1 MLSAQQAAAAGDGAG
16 MLWFHMMSL
25 AFFSGLVLGKNQITY
40 MKQYCGTEHIR
51 AIKWS
56 VTREIPG
63 FRDEMKSHQHFVSA
77 EGVRRLILK
86 NFEAG
91 RFFKGRVPALSRND
105 ALAQFDNFVTVMTAR
120 MVAEGPDPF
129 AQVFGPGI
137 AAGGVAQ
144 EAPAPMAVPA
154 LPHEAANAQALAAPA
169 GDPPPVQ
176 RGRGRP
182 KRTHDQLV
190 AANNLRASVKA
201 AEAQYR
207 LARQLLERHNAEND
221 GGMGL
226 DKAVHI
232 KQGKKDALQ
241 QAQEAKLTAAED
253 VRKDKAFLERA
264 VELFPKLW
272 TVLLGQDLAFV
283 SQAGAHIMRIFSGA
297 KVLQPPREWVEDY
310 SKELNHMAKYEFGI
324 SPDDGEFHRMCNF
337 AEWKGSKELTN
348 CDAVNTRFKDMLHW
362 HVLGSVAEGYD
373 LTPYLKPAGETPAE
387 AAARPKLV
395 YKITFD
401 TTQTCKQDLFMMGL
415 SPHTFPVSQGL
426 NGSRAP
432 RKATERAKANENFQ
446 SANNVLVLCL
456 AHLAESKE
464 VIEFSVPALES
475 EVLRISRDGFKL
487 ILGGSEFTFRMDFH
501 IAADM
506 SALWAAL
513 EFKNFSCVFCTRED
527 TRSSVAAVCHRRE
540 PTFLLGVPSSK
551 IHLCSLHAVLRIVE
565 RLLKNQAV
573 VAYNH
578 ADIRVRNKKLKN
590 LTQFLEKAL
599 HRKKIKI
606 HVIGEKESEPVPIY
620 MMPEDG
626 HFFSSDELCG
636 RNVIGLRPKDRALKM
651 SALTGTQASKII
663 SNKAIYDKIIK
674 LTEGKHCIC
683 FRTELQLMHCRA
695 Q

>member
-1 MLSAQQAAAAGDGAG
+1 
-16 MLWFHMMSL
+16 MMSL
-25 AFFSGLVLGKNQITY
+25 VFFSGLALAKNQITY
-40 MKQYCGTEHIR
+40 MKQYCGTDHIR

-63 FRDEMKSHQHFVSA
+63 FREEMKTHQHFVSA

-91 RFFKGRVPALSRND
+91 RFFKGRVPALTRAQ
-105 ALAQFDNFVTVMTAR
+105 ALAQFDDFVTVMTAR

-129 AQVFGPGI
+129 AQLFGPGI
-137 AAGGVAQ
+137 AAGGMGEVA
-144 EAPAPMAVPA
+144 AAAPMAVPA
-154 LPHEAANAQALAAPA
+154 LPHEAANAQAVAAPA
-169 GDPPPVQ
+169 GGDPPPAVQ

-190 AANNLRASVKA
+190 AANNVRASVKA
-201 AEAQYR
+201 ADAQFR
-207 LARQLLERHNAEND
+207 LARQLLERHNAQHD

-226 DKAVHI
+226 DKAVEI
-232 KQGKKDALQ
+232 KQGRRDALQ
-241 QAQEAKLTAAED
+241 QAQKAKLTAAED
-253 VRKDKAFLERA
+253 ARKDKAFLERA

-283 SQAGAHIMRIFSGA
+283 SQAGAHIMRLFSGA
-297 KVLQPPREWVEDY
+297 KVLQPPREWIEDY
-310 SKELNHMAKYEFGI
+310 SKMLNSMAKDAFGV
-324 SPDDGEFHRMCNF
+324 SPDDGEYHDMCRYL
-337 AEWKGSKELTN
+337 EWKGSKELTN
-348 CDAVNTRFKDMLHW
+348 KDVVHTRFKDMLYW

-387 AAARPKLV
+387 ASARPKLV

-426 NGSRAP
+426 NGSRVP

-464 VIEFSVPALES
+464 VIEFAVPALES

-487 ILGGSEFTFRMDFH
+487 YLGGSEFTFRMDFH

-540 PTFLLGVPSSK
+540 PSFLLGVPSSK

-565 RLLKNQAV
+565 RLVKNQAV

-578 ADIRVRNKKLKN
+578 SDTRVRNKKLKN
-590 LTQFLEKAL
+590 LTQYLEKAL
-599 HRKKIKI
+599 HRKKVKI
-606 HVIGEKESEPVPIY
+606 HVVGEKESEPVPIY

-626 HFFSSDELCG
+626 HFFSSDDLFG

-651 SALTGTQASKII
+651 SALTGAQASKII

-674 LTEGKHCIC
+674 LTEG
-683 FRTELQLMHCRA
+683 
-695 Q
+695 